1 MVRTTD
7 LKKSFTKYHNMNDKC
22 DKLLKIVG
30 DWVILSNDQSNI
42 SNKIKI
48 LVEFDD
54 FSRDVMDFLDEIIKV

>member
-1 MVRTTD
+1 
-7 LKKSFTKYHNMNDKC
+7 MNDKC